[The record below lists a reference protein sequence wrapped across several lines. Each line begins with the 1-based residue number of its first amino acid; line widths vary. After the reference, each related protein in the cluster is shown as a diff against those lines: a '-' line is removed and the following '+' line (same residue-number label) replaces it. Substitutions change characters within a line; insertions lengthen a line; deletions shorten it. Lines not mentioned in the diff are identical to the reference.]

1 MKSNLSAVLA
11 AIVGLMFIVVGMVV
25 GLAFAHQL
33 GSNAVVVTTVLGMC
47 GNIIVSLMTHFK
59 LTNGTIPEK
68 IQEAVDK
75 GIIPGAESTDTPN
88 VGGKVESG

>member
-1 MKSNLSAVLA
+1 MKTNLSAVLA
-11 AIVGLMFIVVGMVV
+11 SIVSLMLVVVGLIV

-33 GSNAVVVTTVLGMC
+33 GPNAVIVSTVLGMC

-75 GIIPGAESTDTPN
+75 GIIPGTDSTDKSEG
-88 VGGKVESG
+88 GGKVESG